1 MASAAPSNNPL
12 NDVDIKVD
20 STQLQELNEQ
30 KNEVLNK
37 VQTLK
42 KELQDWRTKLDGQV
56 KSYRNEIADLRK
68 TLNSEVEALR
78 TEFLDLKSA
87 LKQQL
92 ELTSGLAAE
101 QVVEA
106 ERKAAG
112 LSS

>member
-1 MASAAPSNNPL
+1 M
-12 NDVDIKVD
+12 
-20 STQLQELNEQ
+20 
-30 KNEVLNK
+30 LNK

-56 KSYRNEIADLRK
+56 KSYRSEIADLRK
-68 TLNSEVEALR
+68 TLNSEVESLR
-78 TEFLDLKSA
+78 TEFLDLKAA

-92 ELTSGLAAE
+92 GGCSCWQSSSTMLLHAFHITSHNMTNSSHCAELTSGLAAE
-101 QVVEA
+101 QVVDA